1 MLKKYSKPYP
11 TIGEIVAGKD
21 YDYVSY
27 RGYDEKRN
35 YPPATGNNTDGEF
48 CGCFKVKNGEI
59 IPLDGDSYDDSEP
72 VIATEEWT
80 MPDEGIGEGLTVIVA
95 MEFVPAEELDGYFRT
110 YRKEKEK
117 KMLKAVDIKW
127 DVTDDDDI
135 DESDDEACEIL
146 ESLPTEMNIPE
157 GMTDPDEISDWLS
170 DETGFCHDAASSR
183 SLAPDADGVSD
194 SHIRVQLP
202 SDRQANKFDRGFP
215 SVDDGFRLVDQDG
228 NDADLI

>member
-1 MLKKYSKPYP
+1 MLKKYTKPYP
-11 TIGEIVAGKD
+11 TIGDIIAGKNF
-21 YDYVSY
+21 DYVSY

-35 YPPATGNNTDGEF
+35 SPPALPDGTVEGEF
-48 CGCFKVKNGEI
+48 CGCFKVADGKI

-80 MPDEGIGEGLTVIVA
+80 MPDEGIGFGLTVIVE
-95 MEFVPAEELDGYFRT
+95 MEFVPAGELDEYLKT

-127 DVTDDDDI
+127 DVTDDDI

-170 DETGFCHDAASSR
+170 DETGFCHD
-183 SLAPDADGVSD
+183 
-194 SHIRVQLP
+194 
-202 SDRQANKFDRGFP
+202 
-215 SVDDGFRLVDQDG
+215 GFRLVDQDG
-228 NDADLI
+228 NDADIA

>member
-1 MLKKYSKPYP
+1 
-11 TIGEIVAGKD
+11 
-21 YDYVSY
+21 
-27 RGYDEKRN
+27 
-35 YPPATGNNTDGEF
+35 
-48 CGCFKVKNGEI
+48 
-59 IPLDGDSYDDSEP
+59 
-72 VIATEEWT
+72 
-80 MPDEGIGEGLTVIVA
+80 MPDEGIEKGLTVVVE
-95 MEFVPAEELDGYFRT
+95 MEFVPAGELDEYLKT

-127 DVTDDDDI
+127 DVTDDGI

>member
-11 TIGEIVAGKD
+11 TIGEIIAGKD

-27 RGYDEKRN
+27 RGYDEKRDS
-35 YPPATGNNTDGEF
+35 PPATGNNIDGEF
-48 CGCFKVKNGEI
+48 CGCFKVADGKI
-59 IPLDGDSYDDSEP
+59 IPLDGDSYYDSED
-72 VIATEEWT
+72 VIASEEWT
-80 MPDEGIGEGLTVIVA
+80 MLDEGIEKGLTVVVE
-95 MEFVPAEELDGYFRT
+95 MEFVPAGELDEYLKT
-110 YRKEKEK
+110 YHKEKEK

-127 DVTDDDDI
+127 DVTDDGI

-170 DETGFCHDAASSR
+170 DETGFCHD
-183 SLAPDADGVSD
+183 
-194 SHIRVQLP
+194 
-202 SDRQANKFDRGFP
+202 
-215 SVDDGFRLVDQDG
+215 GFRLVDQDG

>member
-127 DVTDDDDI
+127 DVTDDDI

-146 ESLPTEMNIPE
+146 ASLPTEMIIPE
-157 GMTDPDEISDWLS
+157 CMTDLDEISDWLT
-170 DETGFCHDAASSR
+170 DETGYCH
-183 SLAPDADGVSD
+183 
-194 SHIRVQLP
+194 
-202 SDRQANKFDRGFP
+202 N
-215 SVDDGFRLVDQDG
+215 GFRLVDQDG
-228 NDADLI
+228 NDADIA

>member
-48 CGCFKVKNGEI
+48 CGCFKVVDGKI

-72 VIATEEWT
+72 VIASEEWT
-80 MPDEGIGEGLTVIVA
+80 MLDEGIEKGLTVVVE
-95 MEFVPAEELDGYFRT
+95 MDFVPAGELDEYLKT
-110 YRKEKEK
+110 YHKEKEK

-127 DVTDDDDI
+127 DVTDDGI

-146 ESLPTEMNIPE
+146 ESLPTEMDIPE
-157 GMTDPDEISDWLS
+157 GMTDTDEISDWLS
-170 DETGFCHDAASSR
+170 DETGFCHY
-183 SLAPDADGVSD
+183 
-194 SHIRVQLP
+194 
-202 SDRQANKFDRGFP
+202 
-215 SVDDGFRLVDQDG
+215 GFRLVDQDG
-228 NDADLI
+228 NDVDLI

>member
-48 CGCFKVKNGEI
+48 CGCFKVVDGKI

-80 MPDEGIGEGLTVIVA
+80 MLDDGIEKGLTVVVE
-95 MEFVPAEELDGYFRT
+95 MDFVPAGELDGYFRT

-127 DVTDDDDI
+127 DVTDDDI

-146 ESLPTEMNIPE
+146 ESLPTEMIIPE
-157 GMTDPDEISDWLS
+157 GMTDLDEISDWLS
-170 DETGFCHDAASSR
+170 DETGYCH
-183 SLAPDADGVSD
+183 
-194 SHIRVQLP
+194 
-202 SDRQANKFDRGFP
+202 
-215 SVDDGFRLVDQDG
+215 DGFRLVDQDG
-228 NDADLI
+228 NDADIA

>member
-11 TIGEIVAGKD
+11 TIGEIIAGKD

-48 CGCFKVKNGEI
+48 CGCFKVTDGKI

-127 DVTDDDDI
+127 DVTDDDI

-146 ESLPTEMNIPE
+146 ASLPTEMIIPE
-157 GMTDPDEISDWLS
+157 CMTDLDEISDWLT
-170 DETGFCHDAASSR
+170 DETGYCH
-183 SLAPDADGVSD
+183 
-194 SHIRVQLP
+194 
-202 SDRQANKFDRGFP
+202 N
-215 SVDDGFRLVDQDG
+215 GFRLVDQDG
-228 NDADLI
+228 NDADIA

>member
-1 MLKKYSKPYP
+1 MLKKYAKPYP

-35 YPPATGNNTDGEF
+35 YPPVTGNNTDGEF

-170 DETGFCHDAASSR
+170 DETGFCHD
-183 SLAPDADGVSD
+183 
-194 SHIRVQLP
+194 
-202 SDRQANKFDRGFP
+202 
-215 SVDDGFRLVDQDG
+215 GFRLVDQDG

>member
-11 TIGEIVAGKD
+11 TNGEIVAGKD

-170 DETGFCHDAASSR
+170 DETGFCHD
-183 SLAPDADGVSD
+183 
-194 SHIRVQLP
+194 
-202 SDRQANKFDRGFP
+202 
-215 SVDDGFRLVDQDG
+215 GFRLVDQDG

>member
-1 MLKKYSKPYP
+1 
-11 TIGEIVAGKD
+11 
-21 YDYVSY
+21 
-27 RGYDEKRN
+27 
-35 YPPATGNNTDGEF
+35 
-48 CGCFKVKNGEI
+48 
-59 IPLDGDSYDDSEP
+59 
-72 VIATEEWT
+72 

-95 MEFVPAEELDGYFRT
+95 MEFVPARELDGHLKT

-170 DETGFCHDAASSR
+170 DETGFCHD
-183 SLAPDADGVSD
+183 
-194 SHIRVQLP
+194 
-202 SDRQANKFDRGFP
+202 
-215 SVDDGFRLVDQDG
+215 GFRLVDQDG

>member
-48 CGCFKVKNGEI
+48 CGCFKVVDGKI

-80 MPDEGIGEGLTVIVA
+80 MLDDGIEKGLTVVVE
-95 MEFVPAEELDGYFRT
+95 MDFVPAGELDEHLKT

-127 DVTDDDDI
+127 DVTDDDI
-135 DESDDEACEIL
+135 DESNDEACEIL

-170 DETGFCHDAASSR
+170 DETGFCHY
-183 SLAPDADGVSD
+183 
-194 SHIRVQLP
+194 
-202 SDRQANKFDRGFP
+202 
-215 SVDDGFRLVDQDG
+215 GFRLIDQDG

>member
-11 TIGEIVAGKD
+11 TIGEIIAGKD

-48 CGCFKVKNGEI
+48 CGCFKVTDGKI
-59 IPLDGDSYDDSEP
+59 IPLDGDSYYNNEP
-72 VIATEEWT
+72 VIASEEWT
-80 MPDEGIGEGLTVIVA
+80 MLDEGIEKGLTVVVE
-95 MEFVPAEELDGYFRT
+95 MDFVPAGELDEYLKT
-110 YRKEKEK
+110 YHKEKEK

-127 DVTDDDDI
+127 DVTDDGI

-146 ESLPTEMNIPE
+146 ESLPTEMDIPE

-170 DETGFCHDAASSR
+170 DETGFCHY
-183 SLAPDADGVSD
+183 
-194 SHIRVQLP
+194 
-202 SDRQANKFDRGFP
+202 
-215 SVDDGFRLVDQDG
+215 GFRLIDQNG
-228 NDADLI
+228 NDADMA

>member
-1 MLKKYSKPYP
+1 MLKKYTKPYP
-11 TIGEIVAGKD
+11 TISDIIAGKNF
-21 YDYVSY
+21 DYVSY

-35 YPPATGNNTDGEF
+35 VPPATSNNIDGEF
-48 CGCFKVKNGEI
+48 FGCFKVVDGKI

-95 MEFVPAEELDGYFRT
+95 MEFVPARELDGHLKT

-127 DVTDDDDI
+127 DVTDDDI